1 MKLTKIISALA
12 LFGVLASGSS
22 VFADGGMM
30 NKSSHKK
37 HKVVECAP
45 KPVCEQPCYEAAP
58 MPMKKCGLGS
68 GMTFGIGA
76 SAGWPN
82 ENSDFVVASIPNT
95 ATFTNGGVAI
105 PAATKAITF
114 AQKHDSL
121 YGVYANIGYM
131 MDNGLEGNVE
141 VGYNQLKFK
150 DKNLSS
156 NSIESNIVS
165 GMFNVAYYIDLF
177 DGMFLPYVTV
187 GAGIGRLETKGTLQD
202 ATDPANPISVITFK
216 DLTKTTFAYQAG
228 AGIST
233 SFDNV
238 ILGVGYQFKGFSSFS
253 DSNSDL
259 SVTVKQTAANAGAVT
274 GGTLSPSS
282 QFNFGSLKVNTHNI
296 TAFVKFAF

>member
-1 MKLTKIISALA
+1 MKLTKIISAFA
-12 LFGVLASGSS
+12 LFGVLASGSN

-30 NKSSHKK
+30 TKSCNKK

-45 KPVCEQPCYEAAP
+45 KPACEQPCYDAAP

-82 ENSDFVVASIPNT
+82 ENSDFVVASIPTT
-95 ATFTNGGVAI
+95 ATFATGGTTLAN
-105 PAATKAITF
+105 ATEAITF

-156 NSIESNIVS
+156 NSMESNIVS
-165 GMFNVAYYIDLF
+165 GMLNVAYYIDLF

-187 GAGIGRLETKGTLQD
+187 GAGIGRIETKGTLYD
-202 ATDPANPISVITFK
+202 KANQEEANVITFK
-216 DLTKTTFAYQAG
+216 DLTKTTFGYQAG

-259 SVTVKQTAANAGAVT
+259 NVTVKDAAGTT
-274 GGTLSPSS
+274 GGTLNPSS
-282 QFNFGSLKVNTHNI
+282 QFNFGSLKINTHNI